1 MPSGK
6 TSAKMLSV
14 NFFNMNR
21 IKFYPP
27 LLTLLLIM
35 TMAALHY
42 TLPQPQLISTPFHS
56 LGFVLI
62 AGGMLMN
69 LWSANWFRK
78 NKTTIDPRGNA
89 IYLAQEGLY
98 RVSRNPMYLGMLIT
112 LLGVCIYFG
121 SLISFLA
128 PPFFVWIVTLRF
140 ISREEQALLDCF
152 GDEYVQYKARVRRW
166 I

>member
-1 MPSGK
+1 
-6 TSAKMLSV
+6 MLSV
-14 NFFNMNR
+14 NFSNMNK

-35 TMAALHY
+35 TMLALHY
-42 TLPQPQLISTPFHS
+42 TLPQPLLISPPFNA

-62 AGGMLMN
+62 AGGVSMN
-69 LWSANWFRK
+69 LWSAWWFK
-78 NKTTIDPRGNA
+78 NNQTTIDPHGNA

-98 RVSRNPMYLGMLIT
+98 RVSRNPMYLGMFIT
-112 LLGVCIYFG
+112 LLGVSIYLG
-121 SLISFLA
+121 SLVSFLA
-128 PPFFVWIVTLRF
+128 PPLFVWIVTLRF